1 MGFLRT
7 SDVLQ
12 YGLILVLTVFVTT
25 GCSSDSTQASVTLP
39 TSLTNQAA
47 LLESLPP
54 GEVISGTSKVSGQ
67 AIIDRSKATACPKL
81 DSLLNQVLS
90 SDDPLKTAGQ
100 LGLSLLDQK
109 IQVVIVLKGEDTAF
123 LEEYEVD
130 LGTQSGSELQVYAS
144 LSRLCDVSNRDEVL
158 AIRLPTAAVAP

>member
-7 SDVLQ
+7 SGVLQ
-12 YGLILVLTVFVTT
+12 YGLILVLTVFATT
-25 GCSSDSTQASVTLP
+25 GCSSGSTPASATP
-39 TSLTNQAA
+39 TSTTNQAA

-54 GEVISGTSKVSGQ
+54 GDVISGTSKINGQ
-67 AIIDRSKATACPKL
+67 ASADRSKSTACPKL
-81 DSLLNQVLS
+81 DSRLSELLS

-130 LGTQSGSELQVYAS
+130 PGTLSGSELQVYAS
-144 LSRLCDVSNRDEVL
+144 LSRLCDLSNRDEIL
-158 AIRLPTAAVAP
+158 AIRLPAAAVAP